1 MLCSQ
6 FLDVNSSSWNTA
18 LMLWLLFLQGKRHA
32 QKVRLYFLNK
42 ELEEM
47 AYKKRAD
54 QKAERIHSRVRFPL
68 SPVFPY
74 FEFYLVFQWR
84 VVASSFMGILISEK
98 LVFVWHLWGCKGG
111 GVGALCG
118 MLCSCRVTL
127 RPSCSSAG
135 AVGNGICGFL
145 PRVQFAPKTFIC
157 GRQESHK
164 WLASTLC

>member
-111 GVGALCG
+111 GGRSTVWHAMQLQSYLATLVLLCWCCWEWY
-118 MLCSCRVTL
+118 MWL
-127 RPSCSSAG
+127 SSQG
-135 AVGNGICGFL
+135 AVCSKNFHLWKAG
-145 PRVQFAPKTFIC
+145 
-157 GRQESHK
+157 ES
-164 WLASTLC
+164 